1 MRLSGYGAYSTKDG
15 EFKGGGTVE
24 YIFNNQP
31 TSKLTFSGKHD
42 VLQLG
47 ASENAF
53 TTGNI
58 LSSIFSRGNNDKL
71 TLINSFDVRY
81 EKEWWQ
87 GFSNSFALEY
97 RQMFPTKYVDFVR
110 PNGEV
115 VDQIHT
121 TQFRLGTTFVL
132 GTRLSCGRPL
142 IKFPWGRIS
151 RSWELTWLPG

>member
-1 MRLSGYGAYSTKDG
+1 M
-15 EFKGGGTVE
+15 
-24 YIFNNQP
+24 
-31 TSKLTFSGKHD
+31 
-42 VLQLG
+42 LQLG

-121 TQFRLGTTFVL
+121 TQFRLGT
-132 GTRLSCGRPL
+132 RLSRNEIVVRQTFDKVSMGSD
-142 IKFPWGRIS
+142 FPIVGIDVV
-151 RSWELTWLPG
+151 PG